1 MTQSLRHK
9 AAAPDAPKAK
19 VAVVRKL
26 SVNGFVSPAPSGSA
40 RVAAVGAPGRYRYA
54 RRNEPP
60 RLRLALARGQVRK
73 IRVMK
78 TADGESPL
86 VHGAQPILG
95 CDVWKHS

>member
-40 RVAAVGAPGRYRYA
+40 RVAAMGHRDGIDTHAETSHLGSGWRWLAVKYGRS
-54 RRNEPP
+54 E
-60 RLRLALARGQVRK
+60 
-73 IRVMK
+73 
-78 TADGESPL
+78 
-86 VHGAQPILG
+86 
-95 CDVWKHS
+95 